1 MKIMVG
7 YNGSQESQNAL
18 ALACEQAAKS
28 DGLVFIVTSMSGG
41 EKDDKAKLRHAM
53 ESLNA
58 AEAFAFQQKVQS
70 QAVQLAR
77 GLSPGED
84 LVKFAEDNAIDHIY
98 LGVEKVSR
106 AKKILLGS
114 TVQYVILRGPCPVMT
129 TK

>member
-18 ALACEQAAKS
+18 ALACDQAAKS
-28 DGLVFIVTSMSGG
+28 DGLVYIVTSMSKR
-41 EKDDKAKLRHAM
+41 EKADTAKLRQARD
-53 ESLNA
+53 SLGS

-70 QAVQLAR
+70 QTVQLAR

-84 LVKFAEDNAIDHIY
+84 LVQFAEDNAIDHIY
-98 LGVEKVSR
+98 LGVEKISR
-106 AKKILLGS
+106 TKKILLGS
-114 TVQYVILRGPCPVMT
+114 TAQYVILRGPCPVTT